1 VGKTKRPGIGGAI
14 GLISRIRG
22 EAIMAKKKAGETEDG
37 DGRKAEKPKRTATT
51 MYVRSDL
58 FKEFKKRV
66 LDEPLHGYEI
76 VEQFID
82 GYVHVKP
89 EIAAGLKKA
98 CELEDRKPY
107 EIVEDALAAY
117 LKKTKILR

>member
-1 VGKTKRPGIGGAI
+1 
-14 GLISRIRG
+14 
-22 EAIMAKKKAGETEDG
+22 MAKKKAGESEDG
-37 DGRKAEKPKRTATT
+37 DGKKAAKPERTATT
-51 MYVRSDL
+51 MYVKSDL
-58 FKEFKKRV
+58 FKAFKRRV
-66 LDEPLHGYEI
+66 VDEPLHGYEI

-82 GYVHVKP
+82 GYLHGKP
-89 EIAAGLKKA
+89 EIAAGLMKA